1 MFEGALDESVEAQT
15 PQVIGGLAGSVVA
28 VVAQQLCDAVAHV
41 TMAKAGRVES
51 EQTQRLHQGQD
62 PAVAEAEAGGAPEA
76 VFMIR
81 LSGSVKLSWALGL
94 GSHRSAVYS
103 KHAVPWT
110 RRGKLLRRLPGRNAI
125 MRFRSKAGPK
135 RNVLDSGR
143 GRPVR
148 RILVYAM
155 RGLAQP
161 DRPTSLDRGS
171 SATK

>member
-1 MFEGALDESVEAQT
+1 MGRSS
-15 PQVIGGLAGSVVA
+15 PPLAY
-28 VVAQQLCDAVAHV
+28 
-41 TMAKAGRVES
+41 
-51 EQTQRLHQGQD
+51 
-62 PAVAEAEAGGAPEA
+62 
-76 VFMIR
+76 
-81 LSGSVKLSWALGL
+81 
-94 GSHRSAVYS
+94 RSAVYS

-110 RRGKLLRRLPGRNAI
+110 RRGEPLRRLPGRNAI
-125 MRFRSKAGPK
+125 MRFRSKAEPK

-148 RILVYAM
+148 RILVHAM